1 MWVRIPLESFN
12 GFTLS
17 HFQESN
23 TMSNTMSNKNNN
35 LTINGFPNLHNDI
48 VLAALLDTVGLTLT
62 RILNDIGQRAYAA
75 GVDYEGTITI
85 DEMQVLISSQRL
97 LQEMRSS
104 IPVSSTVENVREVT
118 GKILDE
124 MDAYKHKST
133 ESLAYDV
140 AAIMTLAKEMG
151 MEDLAKDF
159 LREQGLLSQRE
170 RETIQPSAADVADSI
185 LNDLRETG
193 TIGGS
198 RAV

>member
-17 HFQESN
+17 HFQE
-23 TMSNTMSNKNNN
+23 SNTMSNKNNN

-133 ESLAYDV
+133 ESLARDV
-140 AAIMTLAKEMG
+140 AAIRALAKEMG
-151 MEDLAKDF
+151 IENFAEDF
-159 LREQGLLSQRE
+159 LRAHDM
-170 RETIQPSAADVADSI
+170 IQPSAADVADSI

>member
-1 MWVRIPLESFN
+1 
-12 GFTLS
+12 
-17 HFQESN
+17 
-23 TMSNTMSNKNNN
+23 MSNKNNN
-35 LTINGFPNLHNDI
+35 LTINGFPNLHNDV

-85 DEMQVLISSQRL
+85 DEAQALISTQRL

-104 IPVSSTVENVREVT
+104 IPVSSTVQDVREVT

-133 ESLAYDV
+133 ESLARDV

-151 MEDLAKDF
+151 MEDLAEDF

>member
-23 TMSNTMSNKNNN
+23 NMSNKNNN

-133 ESLAYDV
+133 ESLTRDV

-159 LREQGLLSQRE
+159 LREQSLLSQRE

>member
-1 MWVRIPLESFN
+1 
-12 GFTLS
+12 
-17 HFQESN
+17 
-23 TMSNTMSNKNNN
+23 MSNTMSNKNNN